1 MTGLCAKQ
9 LAAKLDGCRL
19 ARRIV
24 VHEEITSTSDAV
36 VAGARDGADEGLV
49 VFAETQTAGRGR
61 LGRKWESTAGKGLWF
76 SLLLRPNFSRESWT
90 RLTTWAAVA
99 IAEAI
104 EGIVSCRVSVKW
116 PNDLQI
122 EGKKIAGILIE
133 TGTDKTR
140 ADFAVVGIGVNVNHD
155 ANDFPPQLSA
165 IAGSLRMASGREV
178 DRISLAAAI
187 LRRLDESHAKLQT
200 QFPEIVAEAAAR
212 SSLIGKKIQI
222 QNGGEVIEGI
232 AERLDENGALLL
244 RKSDGS
250 AFTAASGEATLA
262 IATPTLS

>member
-1 MTGLCAKQ
+1 MTGLSAEQ

-36 VAGARDGADEGLV
+36 VAAARDGAAEGLV

-61 LGRKWESTAGKGLWF
+61 LGRKWESASRKGLWF

-99 IAEAI
+99 VAEAI
-104 EGIVSCRVSVKW
+104 EEFVSCRVSVKW

-122 EGKKIAGILIE
+122 DGKKIAGILIE
-133 TGTDKTR
+133 TGTDTVG
-140 ADFAVVGIGVNVNHD
+140 ANFAVVGIGVNANHD
-155 ANDFPPQLSA
+155 AGDFSPELSA
-165 IAGSLRMASGREV
+165 IASSLRMASGHEV
-178 DRISLAAAI
+178 DRMPLAAAI
-187 LRRLDESHAKLQT
+187 LRRLDGLHSKLQSR
-200 QFPEIVAEAAAR
+200 FHEIVAEASKR
-212 SSLIGKKIQI
+212 SSLIGKNIQI
-222 QNGGEVIEGI
+222 HNGGELIEGI
-232 AERLDENGALLL
+232 AERLDENGALML
-244 RKSDGS
+244 RRSDGS

-262 IATPTLS
+262 SAA